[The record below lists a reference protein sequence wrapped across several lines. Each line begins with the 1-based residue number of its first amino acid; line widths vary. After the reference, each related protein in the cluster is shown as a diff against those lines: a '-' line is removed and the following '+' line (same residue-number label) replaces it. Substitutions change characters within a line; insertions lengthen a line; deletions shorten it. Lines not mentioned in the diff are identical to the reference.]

1 IWRSKMIYQVIGIG
15 IMVSFAFYEIVGFSP
30 GGIVVPG
37 YVALF
42 LDQPIRILVT
52 LLVALLTYFVVKILS
67 NYIILYGRRRFL
79 AMVLVSFLLKWLIEE
94 MIIKMPIPGI
104 ELRSIG
110 YIIPGLI
117 ANEMRRQG
125 IFPTIYSLAIV
136 PIFVRLILLLFLKS

>member
-1 IWRSKMIYQVIGIG
+1 MIYQAIGIG
-15 IMVSFAFYEIVGFSP
+15 VMVSFAFYEVVGFSP

-37 YVALF
+37 YIALF

-52 LLVALLTYFVVKILS
+52 LLVALLTYFAVKILS

-79 AMVLVSFLLKWLIEE
+79 TMVLVSFLLKWLIEE
-94 MIIKMPIPGI
+94 MIIKMPISSI

-136 PIFVRLILLLFLKS
+136 SILVRLILLLL

>member
-1 IWRSKMIYQVIGIG
+1 MIYQAIGIG
-15 IMVSFAFYEIVGFSP
+15 VMVSFVFYEMVGFSP

-52 LLVALLTYFVVKILS
+52 LLVALLTYFTVKILS

-125 IFPTIYSLAIV
+125 ILPTFYSLAIV
-136 PIFVRLILLLFLKS
+136 AIIVRLILLLFLKS

>member
-1 IWRSKMIYQVIGIG
+1 MIYQAIGIG
-15 IMVSFAFYEIVGFSP
+15 IVVSFGFYEIVGLSP

-37 YVALF
+37 YIALF

-52 LLVALLTYFVVKILS
+52 LLIALLTYLIISKLS

-79 AMVLVSFLLKWLIEE
+79 AMILIGFLLKWLVEE
-94 MIIKMPIPGI
+94 IIITMPISGI

-110 YIIPGLI
+110 YLIPGLI

-125 IFPTIYSLAIV
+125 ILPTIYSLVIV
-136 PIFVRLILLLFLKS
+136 SIIVRLLLLLFLKT

>member
-1 IWRSKMIYQVIGIG
+1 MIYHSIGIG
-15 IMVSFAFYEIVGFSP
+15 VMVGFAFYEIFGFSP

-52 LLVALLTYFVVKILS
+52 LLVALLTYFTVKILS

-79 AMVLVSFLLKWLIEE
+79 TMVLTSFLLKWLIEE
-94 MIIKMPIPGI
+94 IIIKMPISGI

-125 IFPTIYSLAIV
+125 IFPTLYSLAIV
-136 PIFVRLILLLFLKS
+136 SIIVRLILLLFLRS

>member
-1 IWRSKMIYQVIGIG
+1 MIYQAIGIG
-15 IMVSFAFYEIVGFSP
+15 VMVSFAFYEIVGFSP

-52 LLVALLTYFVVKILS
+52 LLVALLTYFAVKILS

-79 AMVLVSFLLKWLIEE
+79 TMVLVSFLLKWLIEE
-94 MIIKMPIPGI
+94 IIIKMPIPGI

-136 PIFVRLILLLFLKS
+136 SILVRLILLLFLKS

>member
-1 IWRSKMIYQVIGIG
+1 MIYQAIGIG

-52 LLVALLTYFVVKILS
+52 LLVALLTYFAVKILS

-79 AMVLVSFLLKWLIEE
+79 TMVLVSFLLKWLIEE
-94 MIIKMPIPGI
+94 MIIKMPISGV

-125 IFPTIYSLAIV
+125 IFPTLYSLAIV
-136 PIFVRLILLLFLKS
+136 SILVRLILLLFLKG

>member
-1 IWRSKMIYQVIGIG
+1 MIYQAIGIG
-15 IMVSFAFYEIVGFSP
+15 MVVSFAFYEMVGLSP

-37 YVALF
+37 YIALF

-52 LLVALLTYFVVKILS
+52 LLVALLTYFSVKILS

-79 AMVLVSFLLKWLIEE
+79 AMILIGFLLKWLIEE
-94 MIIKMPIPGI
+94 IIITMPISGI
-104 ELRSIG
+104 ELQSIG

-125 IFPTIYSLAIV
+125 IFSTLYSLAIV
-136 PIFVRLILLLFLKS
+136 SIIVRLILLLFLKS

>member
-1 IWRSKMIYQVIGIG
+1 MIYQAIGIG
-15 IMVSFAFYEIVGFSP
+15 IVVSFGFYEIVGLSP

-37 YVALF
+37 YIALF

-52 LLVALLTYFVVKILS
+52 LLIALLTYLIISKLS

-79 AMVLVSFLLKWLIEE
+79 AMILIGFLLKWLIEE
-94 MIIKMPIPGI
+94 VIITIPVSGV

-117 ANEMRRQG
+117 ANEIRRQG
-125 IFPTIYSLAIV
+125 ILPTIYSLVIV
-136 PIFVRLILLLFLKS
+136 SIMVRLLLLLFLKT

>member
-1 IWRSKMIYQVIGIG
+1 MIYQAIGIG
-15 IMVSFAFYEIVGFSP
+15 VMVSFAFYEMVGFSP

-52 LLVALLTYFVVKILS
+52 LLVALLTYFTVKILS

-94 MIIKMPIPGI
+94 MIIKMPISGI

-125 IFPTIYSLAIV
+125 IFPTLYSLAIV
-136 PIFVRLILLLFLKS
+136 SIIVRLILLLFLKS

>member
-1 IWRSKMIYQVIGIG
+1 MIYQAIGIG

-52 LLVALLTYFVVKILS
+52 LLVALLTYFAVKILS

-94 MIIKMPIPGI
+94 MIIKMPISGI

-110 YIIPGLI
+110 YIMPGLI

-136 PIFVRLILLLFLKS
+136 SILVRLILLLF

>member
-1 IWRSKMIYQVIGIG
+1 MIYQAIGIG
-15 IMVSFAFYEIVGFSP
+15 VMVSFIFYEMVGFSP

-52 LLVALLTYFVVKILS
+52 LLVALLTYFAVKILS

-79 AMVLVSFLLKWLIEE
+79 TMVLVSFLLKWLIEE
-94 MIIKMPIPGI
+94 MIIKMPIPGM

-136 PIFVRLILLLFLKS
+136 SILVRLILLLF

>member
-1 IWRSKMIYQVIGIG
+1 MIYQAIGIG
-15 IMVSFAFYEIVGFSP
+15 VMVSFVFYEMVGFSP

-42 LDQPIRILVT
+42 LNQPIRILVT
-52 LLVALLTYFVVKILS
+52 LLVALLTYFTVKILS

-94 MIIKMPIPGI
+94 MIIKMPISGV

-136 PIFVRLILLLFLKS
+136 SIIVRLILLLFLKS

>member
-1 IWRSKMIYQVIGIG
+1 MIYQAIGIG
-15 IMVSFAFYEIVGFSP
+15 VMVSFAFYEIIGLSP

-37 YVALF
+37 YIALF

-52 LLVALLTYFVVKILS
+52 LLVALLTYFAVKILS

-79 AMVLVSFLLKWLIEE
+79 TMVLISFLLKWLIEE
-94 MIIKMPIPGI
+94 IIIKMPISGI
-104 ELRSIG
+104 ELRNIG

-125 IFPTIYSLAIV
+125 NFPTIYSLAIV
-136 PIFVRLILLLFLKS
+136 SVIVRLILLLFY

>member
-1 IWRSKMIYQVIGIG
+1 MIYQAIGIG
-15 IMVSFAFYEIVGFSP
+15 VMVSFVFYEMVGFSP

-42 LDQPIRILVT
+42 LDQPIRIVIT
-52 LLVALLTYFVVKILS
+52 LLVALLTYCAVKILS

-79 AMVLVSFLLKWLIEE
+79 TMVLVSFLLKWLIEE
-94 MIIKMPIPGI
+94 MIIKMPISGV

-136 PIFVRLILLLFLKS
+136 SILVRLILLLF

>member
-1 IWRSKMIYQVIGIG
+1 MIYQAIGIG
-15 IMVSFAFYEIVGFSP
+15 IVVSFGFYEIVGLSP

-37 YVALF
+37 YIALF

-52 LLVALLTYFVVKILS
+52 LLVALLTYFIIKKLS

-79 AMVLVSFLLKWLIEE
+79 AMVLIGFLLKWLVEE
-94 MIIKMPIPGI
+94 IIVIMPISGI

-125 IFPTIYSLAIV
+125 ILPTIYSLIIV
-136 PIFVRLILLLFLKS
+136 SIIVRLILLLFY

>member
-1 IWRSKMIYQVIGIG
+1 MIYQAIGIG
-15 IMVSFAFYEIVGFSP
+15 VMVSFAFYEIVGFSP

-52 LLVALLTYFVVKILS
+52 VLAALLTYFAVKILS

-79 AMVLVSFLLKWLIEE
+79 TMVLVSFLLKWLIEE
-94 MIIKMPIPGI
+94 IIIKMPVSGI

-125 IFPTIYSLAIV
+125 IFPTLYSLVIV
-136 PIFVRLILLLFLKS
+136 SVIVRLILLLF

>member
-1 IWRSKMIYQVIGIG
+1 MIYQAIGIG
-15 IMVSFAFYEIVGFSP
+15 VMVSFVFYEMVGLSP

-52 LLVALLTYFVVKILS
+52 LLVALLTYFAVKILS

-94 MIIKMPIPGI
+94 IIIKMPISGV

-136 PIFVRLILLLFLKS
+136 SILVRLILLLF

>member
-1 IWRSKMIYQVIGIG
+1 MIYQAIGIG
-15 IMVSFAFYEIVGFSP
+15 IMVSFAFYEMVGFSP

-37 YVALF
+37 YIALF

-52 LLVALLTYFVVKILS
+52 LLVALLTYFAVKILS

-79 AMVLVSFLLKWLIEE
+79 TMVLVSFLLKWLIEE
-94 MIIKMPIPGI
+94 MVIKMPIPGI

-136 PIFVRLILLLFLKS
+136 SVIVRLILLLFY

>member
-1 IWRSKMIYQVIGIG
+1 MIYQAIGIG

-52 LLVALLTYFVVKILS
+52 LLVALLTYFAVKILS

-79 AMVLVSFLLKWLIEE
+79 TMVLVSFLLKWLIEE
-94 MIIKMPIPGI
+94 MIIKMPISGI

-125 IFPTIYSLAIV
+125 IFPTLYSLAIV
-136 PIFVRLILLLFLKS
+136 SILVRLILLLFLKG

>member
-1 IWRSKMIYQVIGIG
+1 MIYQAIGIG
-15 IMVSFAFYEIVGFSP
+15 VMVSFAFYEIVGFSP

-52 LLVALLTYFVVKILS
+52 LLVALLTYLVVIQLS
-67 NYIILYGRRRFL
+67 NYVILYGRRRFL
-79 AMVLVSFLLKWLIEE
+79 TMVLVSFLLKWLIEE
-94 MIIKMPIPGI
+94 IVIKMPISGI

-136 PIFVRLILLLFLKS
+136 SILVRLILLLFLKS

>member
-1 IWRSKMIYQVIGIG
+1 MIYQAIGIG
-15 IMVSFAFYEIVGFSP
+15 MVVSFAFYEIVGLSP
-30 GGIVVPG
+30 GGVVVPG
-37 YVALF
+37 YIALF
-42 LDQPIRILVT
+42 LDQPTRILVT
-52 LLVALLTYFVVKILS
+52 LLVALFTYFAVIILS

-79 AMVLVSFLLKWLIEE
+79 TMVLIGFLLKWLIEE
-94 MIIKMPIPGI
+94 IIIKMPISGI

-136 PIFVRLILLLFLKS
+136 SIIVRLILLLFL

>member
-1 IWRSKMIYQVIGIG
+1 MIYQAIGIG
-15 IMVSFAFYEIVGFSP
+15 VMVSFAFYEMVGFSP

-52 LLVALLTYFVVKILS
+52 LLVALLTYFAVKILS

-94 MIIKMPIPGI
+94 MIIKMPIPSI

-117 ANEMRRQG
+117 AKEMRRQG

-136 PIFVRLILLLFLKS
+136 SILVRLILLLFLKS

>member
-1 IWRSKMIYQVIGIG
+1 MEKSNDAIGIG
-15 IMVSFAFYEIVGFSP
+15 IVVSFAFYEIVGISP

-37 YVALF
+37 YIALF

-52 LLVALLTYFVVKILS
+52 LLVALLTYYAVKILS

-79 AMVLVSFLLKWLIEE
+79 TMVLVSFLLKWIIEE
-94 MIIKMPIPGI
+94 MIIKMPISGI

-136 PIFVRLILLLFLKS
+136 SILVRLILLLF

>member
-1 IWRSKMIYQVIGIG
+1 MIYQAIGIG
-15 IMVSFAFYEIVGFSP
+15 VMVSFAFYEMVGFSP
-30 GGIVVPG
+30 GGVVVPG

-52 LLVALLTYFVVKILS
+52 LLVALLTYFAVKILS
-67 NYIILYGRRRFL
+67 NYIILYGRRKFL
-79 AMVLVSFLLKWLIEE
+79 TMVLVSFLLKWLIEE
-94 MIIKMPIPGI
+94 MIIKMPIPGM

-136 PIFVRLILLLFLKS
+136 SILVRLILLLF

>member
-1 IWRSKMIYQVIGIG
+1 MIYQAIGIG
-15 IMVSFAFYEIVGFSP
+15 VMVSFAFYEMVGFSP

-52 LLVALLTYFVVKILS
+52 LLVALLTYFAVKILS

-79 AMVLVSFLLKWLIEE
+79 TMVLVSFLLKWLIEE
-94 MIIKMPIPGI
+94 MIIKMPIPGM

-136 PIFVRLILLLFLKS
+136 SILVRLILLLF

>member
-1 IWRSKMIYQVIGIG
+1 MIYQAIGIG
-15 IMVSFAFYEIVGFSP
+15 VMVSFAFYEMVGFSP

-52 LLVALLTYFVVKILS
+52 LLVALLTYFAVKILS

-79 AMVLVSFLLKWLIEE
+79 TMVLVSFLLKWLIEE
-94 MIIKMPIPGI
+94 IIIKMPIPGI

-136 PIFVRLILLLFLKS
+136 SILVRLILLLF